1 MVSPN
6 KHIPKIELYG
16 IFQAPLKLVNEG
28 DLDRNGTYEVVTYKL
43 DTTANGDKTEAIN
56 GSILEYLCTK
66 VQRKVNHGKMFNISF
81 EEVSCYFGKLS
92 LFLHN
97 NIKKV

>member
-28 DLDRNGTYEVVTYKL
+28 DLNRNGTYEVVTYKL
-43 DTTANGDKTEAIN
+43 GTTANGDKTEAIN
-56 GSILEYLCTK
+56 GNILEYLCTK
-66 VQRKVNHGKMFNISF
+66 VERKVNHGKMFNISF
-81 EEVSCYFGKLS
+81 EEFLVLSENYPYFCRT
-92 LFLHN
+92 
-97 NIKKV
+97 I

>member
-28 DLDRNGTYEVVTYKL
+28 DLNRNGTYEVVTYKL
-43 DTTANGDKTEAIN
+43 GTTANGDKTEAII

-66 VQRKVNHGKMFNISF
+66 VERKVNHGKMFNISF
-81 EEVSCYFGKLS
+81 EEFLVLSENYPYFCRT
-92 LFLHN
+92 
-97 NIKKV
+97 I